1 MATTKKTPKIKRA
14 RTHLFTMRMT
24 EEEFE
29 RCQRVAEAREASIAF
44 VIRDLIRREHLALV
58 GSKKP

>member
-29 RCQRVAEAREASIAF
+29 RCQRVAEAA
-44 VIRDLIRREHLALV
+44 RRR
-58 GSKKP
+58 ST